1 MLNQAAGMDG
11 LLAKRKGTTSHV
23 ENSNAVM
30 KRLLALI
37 IWTDSLK
44 IIVH

>member
-11 LLAKRKGTTSHV
+11 LLAKRKGTTSLV
-23 ENSNAVM
+23 ENSNAVL
-30 KRLLALI
+30 KQLLAFI